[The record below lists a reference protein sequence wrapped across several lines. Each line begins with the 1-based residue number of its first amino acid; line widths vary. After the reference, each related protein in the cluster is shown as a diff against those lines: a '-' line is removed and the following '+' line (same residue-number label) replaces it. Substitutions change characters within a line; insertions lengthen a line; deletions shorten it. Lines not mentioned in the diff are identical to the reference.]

1 MPPVA
6 CVLCVLLALFA
17 GLFFLPSAA
26 TGEDRPPNILWI
38 VVEDA
43 SAHIGCYGETA
54 IATPHLD
61 RLAEEGVRF
70 TDAIVTCP
78 VCSPSRSAMIT
89 GMYQTTLGAHNHRSQ
104 REEGR
109 GGGSE
114 DYFESFRLPLPTL
127 PELFRAAGYHVTN
140 SGLNG
145 KEDYNFLTDGPL
157 YDEGDWSDRGDPAQP
172 FFAQIQ
178 LAGGKNRRPQV
189 PDPVDPAA
197 VGLPPYYADDP
208 VIRADW
214 ARYLD
219 SWVRVDE
226 EVAGIVEALR
236 EAGELERT
244 VVFFWTDHG
253 LSHLRGKQFLYEEGI
268 HVPLIVRFGD
278 GRHAG
283 TVREDLVEHIDIAA
297 ASLAAAGLPVP
308 EHLQGR
314 DFFSPDHRRREV
326 VFAARDR
333 CDETVE
339 IQRAA
344 RTKQWKYIRNFK
356 SYLPHAQPNFY
367 KDRKP
372 IVETMRRLHA
382 EGALDELQ
390 SRPFVAPRP
399 VEELYDLLAD
409 PYETKNL
416 AADPAHRELLEEMR
430 GTLYSWMEETGDP
443 GLIPEPIL
451 EDLGREHGSKMAAMQ
466 APGVRGLLPRLIE
479 TIEAGERGDAA
490 ALRPQLAADD
500 PSVRYW
506 SATWL
511 GVLGDSESLPALRGL
526 REDGSAAV
534 RIAAALALCRLGER
548 ETGAPLLAD
557 HIEDPNLLAGMYAI
571 RALEQLGP
579 EAKPQL
585 PAIEAALENPYEFTR
600 RYARR
605 MTENLE
611 SGQR

>member
-1 MPPVA
+1 MLAAIAALILVSAPV
-6 CVLCVLLALFA
+6 CSLAA
-17 GLFFLPSAA
+17 EAH
-26 TGEDRPPNILWI
+26 PPNILWI

-89 GMYQTTLGAHNHRSQ
+89 GMYQTTIGAHNHRSQ

-109 GGGSE
+109 GGGNE
-114 DYFESFRLPLPTL
+114 GYFESFRLPLPTL

-145 KEDYNFLTDGPL
+145 KEDYNFLTGGPL
-157 YDEGDWSDRGDPAQP
+157 YDEGDWSDRTDPAQP

-189 PDPVDPAA
+189 PEPVDPTA
-197 VGLPPYYADDP
+197 VELPPYYADDP

-226 EVAGIVEALR
+226 EVAEIVEALR

-244 VVFFWTDHG
+244 VVFFWSDHG

-278 GRHAG
+278 RRHAG

-314 DFFSPDHRRREV
+314 DFFASDHRRREV

-344 RTKQWKYIRNFK
+344 RTRQWKYIRNFK

-372 IVETMRRLHA
+372 IVETMRGLHA
-382 EGALDELQ
+382 EGMLDELQ

-399 VEELYDLLAD
+399 AEELYDLLAD
-409 PYETKNL
+409 PNETKNL

-466 APGVRGLLPRLIE
+466 APGVRSLLPRLIE
-479 TIEAGERGDAA
+479 TIEAGERSDAT
-490 ALRPQLAADD
+490 ALRPQLAAAD

-506 SATWL
+506 AATWL
-511 GVLGDSESLPALRGL
+511 GVLGDYESLHALRGL
-526 REDGSAAV
+526 LDDRTAAV

-548 ETGAPLLAD
+548 DPGASLLAD
-557 HIEDPNLLAGMYAI
+557 HIEDTNLLVGMYAI
-571 RALEQLGP
+571 RALEQLGS

-585 PAIEAALENPYEFTR
+585 PSIEAAMESPYEFTR

-605 MTENLE
+605 MTENLMNGE
-611 SGQR
+611 R